1 MEGRGSS
8 GHSYSDLMS
17 NSSDVTNGAMVMARN
32 KYGFP
37 QMPSLLLLLTLH
49 IVPAGGLL
57 KNLSSRVWIDEV

>member
-37 QMPSLLLLLTLH
+37 QMHSFAATFDTAHCPSWRFDKEP
-49 IVPAGGLL
+49 V
-57 KNLSSRVWIDEV
+57 